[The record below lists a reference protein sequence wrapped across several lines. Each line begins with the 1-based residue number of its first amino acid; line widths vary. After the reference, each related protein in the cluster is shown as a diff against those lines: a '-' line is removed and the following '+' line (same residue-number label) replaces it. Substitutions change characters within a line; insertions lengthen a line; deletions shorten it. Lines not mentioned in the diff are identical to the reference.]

1 MCFLLGFV
9 KSNQHDKVVTCYFA
23 SWAVYRL
30 GNGAF
35 SLENLH
41 AEYCTHLI
49 YAFAGL
55 NASDWT
61 IRSLDPCGDIEKDG
75 NCNFSI
81 SLRLSSLRLI
91 TII

>member
-1 MCFLLGFV
+1 M
-9 KSNQHDKVVTCYFA
+9 KSNQHDKVIVCYVA
-23 SWAVYRL
+23 SWATYRP

-41 AEYCTHLI
+41 SKYCTHLI

-61 IRSLDPCGDIEKDG
+61 IRSIDPWGDVEKDG
-75 NCNFSI
+75 NHNFF
-81 SLRLSSLRLI
+81 L
-91 TII
+91 